1 MTRKEREREKK
12 AKQIRAIELDSAGW
26 GRASIARELG
36 ISSSTLYQWFRDLNV
51 PSKDEIN
58 RHPIEFVEDEDPLAT
73 ELQETTK
80 DILDPDYIN
89 SPEKLSAH
97 KKEAEVIL
105 KNIDEAEGMTEQ
117 EKIKTFLGNAYLQ
130 HLRDMVGKLP
140 PIKNVKDLE
149 TYHKLLFQ
157 SFGMDGKETTRST
170 KHIEIS
176 ILNNTKAS
184 KGKAVTIKPRKVI
197 DVEVEEQDS

>member
-36 ISSSTLYQWFRDLNV
+36 ISSSTLYQWFRDMNV
-51 PSKDEIN
+51 PPKEEIN
-58 RHPIEFVEDEDPLAT
+58 RNPIEFVEDEDPVAT
-73 ELQETTK
+73 ELQEHTK
-80 DILDPDYIN
+80 KILDPDFLN
-89 SPEKLSAH
+89 SPEKLDAH
-97 KKEAEVIL
+97 RKEAEVIL
-105 KNIDEAEGMTEQ
+105 RKIDDAEGMTEQ
-117 EKIKTFLGNAYLQ
+117 EKIRSFLGNAYLQ

-157 SFGMDGKETTRST
+157 AFGMEGKETTRST

-184 KGKAVTIKPRKVI
+184 KGTAVKVKPRKII
-197 DVEVEEQDS
+197 DVDVEE